1 VVLKNGLKT
10 EFITYVPRHRH
21 LRNKKHNNN
30 NEKKNKHTDS
40 DDNHSATGSDRESD
54 MFYGDAED
62 FDDSQGVETNA
73 SGHKLDAAKAPGN
86 TATDH
91 NHGSSA
97 TVTGQTVNGAAEGNH
112 RGVKDIGLDT
122 PTIIYFH
129 GGGFCFGSV
138 PVYRR

>member
-1 VVLKNGLKT
+1 MLLKNGLKT
-10 EFITYVPRHRH
+10 EFITYVPRRRH
-21 LRNKKHNNN
+21 FRNKKKNNN
-30 NEKKNKHTDS
+30 KKNKHTDS

-86 TATDH
+86 TTTDH

-97 TVTGQTVNGAAEGNH
+97 AVTGQIVNGAAEGNH
-112 RGVKDIGLDT
+112 RGVKGIGLDT
-122 PTIIYFH
+122 PTMIYFH